1 MRTRLGPVI
10 AKLNEIIVEHEV
22 GLDPLAEND
31 AEAMRLIC
39 FAKDILARANA
50 AMEKADMEKMH
61 DDA

>member
-1 MRTRLGPVI
+1 MRTRLEPVI
-10 AKLNEIIVEHEV
+10 LKLNEIIVEHEV

-39 FAKDILARANA
+39 FAKDILTRARA
-50 AMEKADMEKMH
+50 ELQKADVERIR